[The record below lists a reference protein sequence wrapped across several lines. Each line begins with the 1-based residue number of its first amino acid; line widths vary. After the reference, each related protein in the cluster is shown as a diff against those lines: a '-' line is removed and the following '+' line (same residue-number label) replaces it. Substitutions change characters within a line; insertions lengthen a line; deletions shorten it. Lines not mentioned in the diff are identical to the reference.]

1 MCPIKVTIGA
11 RVSSALSL
19 RLANDI
25 YHKARHFF
33 LSYRFSRNRG
43 QGRMS
48 RRLSIFTR
56 EWWTGGCTSSVH
68 KHRHS
73 VSGVQLSRAY

>member
-33 LSYRFSRNRG
+33 CHIGSPETEVKVG
-43 QGRMS
+43 
-48 RRLSIFTR
+48 
-56 EWWTGGCTSSVH
+56 
-68 KHRHS
+68 
-73 VSGVQLSRAY
+73 